1 MTWKPGQTK
10 RFAREVWRTVL
21 CKIDHTSG
29 KTNHRGFWRRLTD
42 HCSSGSTTYR
52 PQVLP
57 ATRSDLSE
65 APHPQDAFSEPGENR
80 RQSQSPYDDRS
91 MPRSLRRRYR
101 ISRRNVA
108 STHYGAIHPLHK
120 NTEPFASAWTWPP
133 RVKRYAQKIEQRS
146 GSAGASFPDRRETI
160 QGRRLRVTPWIAP
173 NKVTIFCIGQEQDKD
188 TADT

>member
-1 MTWKPGQTK
+1 M
-10 RFAREVWRTVL
+10 
-21 CKIDHTSG
+21 
-29 KTNHRGFWRRLTD
+29 TD

-80 RQSQSPYDDRS
+80 RQSQSPYDDRP
-91 MPRSLRRRYR
+91 MPRSLRRRYK

-108 STHYGAIHPLHK
+108 STHYGAGASRPRTGAKIHPLHK
-120 NTEPFASAWTWPP
+120 NKEPFASAWTWPP

-146 GSAGASFPDRRETI
+146 GSARAIFPDRRETI
-160 QGRRLRVTPWIAP
+160 QGRRLRVTPWPAS
-173 NKVTIFCIGQEQDKD
+173 NKVTIFCTGQEQDKD